1 MALQYFAEESSDEN
15 YVTKEMT
22 RKATAFFDASIDT
35 PFFLMLAPPNP
46 HGEAAFLN
54 TYDGYFDSLEAP
66 VDDATTTRPSDK
78 HYLMRYVPWPPSNKI
93 VNLANE
99 V

>member
-1 MALQYFAEESSDEN
+1 
-15 YVTKEMT
+15 MT
-22 RKATAFFDASIDT
+22 RKATAFIDASIGT

-46 HGEAAFLN
+46 YGEAAFLD

-66 VDDATTTRPSDK
+66 VDGATTTRPSDK

-99 V
+99 VR